1 MSEIIR
7 ESVKSCLSSNFLPA
21 ILREYKS
28 GWIIEYYIE
37 NPMTKKLERK
47 KMKLTRLISRYKS
60 VKDARI
66 HANRIVM
73 EVNIRLSTGWNPF
86 FTDEDAR
93 LYTSVDVVR
102 DRFLQEK
109 KKELREESIQAYSSF
124 VEVFVKWLK
133 TNTKIEYCSMVNK
146 ISAVKFMDYVYSERN
161 VSSRT
166 FNNYVKFGRV
176 FFNWAKEKCYTK
188 ENPFEAV
195 KTKPK
200 TEKTRTVIP
209 HDTRERVTNYLLSSP
224 EDRNYLVVL
233 KLVYST
239 LLRPGEIRKLKI
251 ENVNLA
257 DKTIT
262 VPGSISKNKKKRIV
276 PLTEDVLDSLETLN
290 LAACPT
296 SYFLMGRELKP
307 NSKPLTKYYMA
318 KYWENLREK
327 LSLPKEMQ
335 LYSLRDS
342 GISEMLKSGVDPLS
356 VKQHADHH
364 SLAMTT
370 LYSDH
375 VDPNLAKIINEKAPT
390 F

>member
-21 ILREYKS
+21 MLREYKS

-60 VKDARI
+60 VKDARK
-66 HANRIVM
+66 HANKIVM
-73 EVNIRLSTGWNPF
+73 EINIRLSTGWNPF
-86 FTDEDAR
+86 FTDDDAR

-102 DRFLQEK
+102 EKFLQEK

-124 VEVFVKWLK
+124 VDVFVKWLK
-133 TNTKIEYCSMVNK
+133 NNTKVEYCSMVNK

-200 TEKTRTVIP
+200 TEKTRTIIP
-209 HDTRERVTNYLLSSP
+209 HDTRERVTNYLLSSE

-251 ENVNLA
+251 ENVNLEE
-257 DKTIT
+257 KTIT

-276 PLTEDVLDSLETLN
+276 PLTEDVVESLEMLN

-327 LSLPKEMQ
+327 LSMPKEMQ